1 MENVYKDVN
10 KYATGCAEMML
21 KNNKKIAVLISVLVV
36 VLIALIYFFKPS
48 GEHAALG
55 SGIAT
60 KSSDAFSTASPTT
73 QMASNQGLPSLS
85 KSLDGTQIDCPI
97 KVDKDGK
104 LILSKGIRDCFDYFF
119 STLGEKSEPQLVND
133 INQYLTTTLPESA
146 ATYAKQLLQ
155 KYISYKKGLFEFQKN
170 SKIKVQ
176 DQKSY
181 ENMLQSIAAIQ
192 KKYFTAPEIQAFFG
206 MEMAFNLYDLEKM
219 KINTNNQ
226 LSASEKAEK
235 IAGLID
241 ELPDELAEGIRTTE
255 QFSTLQSLTQEIKD
269 RGGSKAEI
277 RSMREKLLGVEA
289 ADRLDKVDAD
299 DANWQT
305 KVDNYLNQRDKIINS
320 SMDESSK
327 QQAVNEIRQNTFQT
341 REEQI
346 RSQTFEQMHDKQM
359 KNK

>member
-1 MENVYKDVN
+1 
-10 KYATGCAEMML
+10 ML
-21 KNNKKIAVLISVLVV
+21 KNNKKIAVLVGALLV
-36 VLIALIYFFKPS
+36 VLIGLIYFLKPS
-48 GEHAALG
+48 VEHSVLG
-55 SGIAT
+55 TEVVA
-60 KSSDAFSTASPTT
+60 KSSKAFTAGSSTT
-73 QMASNQGLPSLS
+73 QVVSNQGLPSLS
-85 KSLDGTQIDCPI
+85 KSLDGTQLDCPI
-97 KVDKDGK
+97 KLDKDGK

-119 STLGEKSEPQLVND
+119 STLGEKSEQQLVND

-170 SKIKVQ
+170 SNIKVR

-181 ENMLQSIAAIQ
+181 ENMLQSIAVMQ

-206 MEMAFNLYDLEKM
+206 MEMAFNVYDLEKM
-219 KINTNNQ
+219 KINTNKQ
-226 LSASEKAEK
+226 LNASQKAEK
-235 IAGLID
+235 IAELID

-255 QFSTLQSLTQEIKD
+255 QFSSLQALTQEIKD

-289 ADRLDKVDAD
+289 ADRLDKVDTD
-299 DANWQT
+299 DANWQSR
-305 KVDNYLNQRDKIINS
+305 VDNYLSQRDKIINS

-346 RSQTFEQMHDKQM
+346 RSQTFEQMHDKQT

>member
-1 MENVYKDVN
+1 
-10 KYATGCAEMML
+10 ML
-21 KNNKKIAVLISVLVV
+21 KNNKKIAFLIGTLLV
-36 VLIALIYFFKPS
+36 VLIGLIYFLKPS
-48 GEHAALG
+48 AEHSPLG
-55 SGIAT
+55 SEVTA
-60 KSSDAFSTASPTT
+60 KSSDAFTEDSPTT
-73 QMASNQGLPSLS
+73 QAVSNQGLPILS

-119 STLGEKSEPQLVND
+119 STLGEKSEKQLVND
-133 INQYLTTTLPESA
+133 VNQYLTTTLPETA

-155 KYISYKKGLFEFQKN
+155 KYISYKKALFDFQKT

-181 ENMLQSIAAIQ
+181 ENMLQSVAAMQ

-219 KINTNNQ
+219 KINTNKQ
-226 LSASEKAEK
+226 LNASQKAEK
-235 IAGLID
+235 IAELID
-241 ELPDELAEGIRTTE
+241 ELPDELAEGVRTTE

-277 RSMREKLLGVEA
+277 RTMREKLLGVEA
-289 ADRLDKVDAD
+289 ADRLDKVDTD

-320 SMDESSK
+320 SMDENSK

-346 RSQTFEQMHDKQM
+346 RSQTFEQMHDKQT